1 MGIHANQ
8 QVWIDCFVLVP
19 TSVPNVSH
27 WYSSPS
33 EQSIVVLHSTVVDD
47 FSVSEIVS
55 WTELIVV
62 VLNAVVAV
70 VVDSPN
76 ANGILTTS
84 VNPALKVLDV
94 VWLVL
99 VVDVLVQ
106 LVVTDMDSE
115 ILVPLGFH

>member
-1 MGIHANQ
+1 M
-8 QVWIDCFVLVP
+8 LVP

-62 VLNAVVAV
+62 VLNDVVAV

-84 VNPALKVLDV
+84 VSPALKVLDV